1 VTGLAAYGLRC
12 EFLVTPLGIGE
23 PVPRLSWRMRS
34 ERRGDRPTARRVTV
48 TRLSAGGEPA
58 EECLDSGWQDADL
71 PEAEYAGAPLRSR
84 TRYAWHVRLRDGAG
98 ADGPAADSWFET
110 GLLHPGEWQA
120 QWIARDPESAPPA
133 DPPTDH
139 DIPGDGLL
147 GFLNRRLPPCGYL
160 RRSFTLPAAPVRARL
175 LITARGLYEA
185 RLNGQRAGD
194 AELAPGWTDY
204 RARIQYQCYDVTG
217 LLRAGPNVLGAIL
230 GDGWYSGRVGPGA
243 RRLGEHYGTRPEL
256 LCQLHVDLPGG
267 GPEVICSDG
276 QWHAATGPLRSA
288 DLLAGE
294 CYDAR
299 RELDGWD
306 RPGYAAPGWAPVLV
320 TGPDTAL
327 LTASSDE
334 PVRVTQELAPRA
346 VTRQPDGTFLAD
358 LGQNMVGRVR
368 LTIRGARRGDRIVLR
383 HGEMLAADG
392 RLYTANLRLA
402 AATDTDIAA
411 GRDAETFEPRFTV
424 HGFRYV
430 EITGCRAAPAP
441 GDLAGLVL
449 HSDVPRA
456 GELQTSDDTVNALL
470 SNIWWSQ
477 RGNSVSVPTDC
488 PQRDER
494 LGWLAD
500 AQVFLPTAS
509 RNADVAAFFARW
521 MRDVIS
527 SRLPGGAFPDVAP
540 RLVFERT
547 GAPGW
552 GDAGVII
559 PWTLWRTYGDRR
571 VLQRS
576 FDAMAGWVDYVH
588 AANPDLIWR
597 HRTGNHYGDWLQAGA
612 QTPREVLATAY
623 FARSAGLVASAAQVL
638 GRDEQARQY
647 GHLAARITA
656 AFNAEFVF
664 PDGRVAGE
672 TQTSY
677 LLALGF
683 GLLPPELADAAAA
696 RLAAD
701 IEARGFRLTTG
712 FLGVAL
718 LCPVLTEHGRADLA
732 YALLHQD
739 GYPSW
744 NYSIRH
750 GATTIWERWDGWTD
764 ERGFQSVAMNS
775 FNHYS
780 LGSVGDWLFGS
791 AGGIGQAASSAGY
804 REVVLSPRPGGR
816 LTWARAWQETP
827 RGRITCAWRIADG
840 QLGLQVSIPPG
851 ATARVRVPTA
861 DPATVREGGVPVAR
875 APGLTV
881 AGTSDRAVLCDTG
894 SGSYEFTAAW

>member
-1 VTGLAAYGLRC
+1 
-12 EFLVTPLGIGE
+12 
-23 PVPRLSWRMRS
+23 
-34 ERRGDRPTARRVTV
+34 
-48 TRLSAGGEPA
+48 
-58 EECLDSGWQDADL
+58 
-71 PEAEYAGAPLRSR
+71 
-84 TRYAWHVRLRDGAG
+84 
-98 ADGPAADSWFET
+98 
-110 GLLHPGEWQA
+110 
-120 QWIARDPESAPPA
+120 
-133 DPPTDH
+133 
-139 DIPGDGLL
+139 
-147 GFLNRRLPPCGYL
+147 
-160 RRSFTLPAAPVRARL
+160 
-175 LITARGLYEA
+175 
-185 RLNGQRAGD
+185 
-194 AELAPGWTDY
+194 
-204 RARIQYQCYDVTG
+204 
-217 LLRAGPNVLGAIL
+217 
-230 GDGWYSGRVGPGA
+230 
-243 RRLGEHYGTRPEL
+243 
-256 LCQLHVDLPGG
+256 
-267 GPEVICSDG
+267 
-276 QWHAATGPLRSA
+276 
-288 DLLAGE
+288 
-294 CYDAR
+294 
-299 RELDGWD
+299 
-306 RPGYAAPGWAPVLV
+306 
-320 TGPDTAL
+320 
-327 LTASSDE
+327 
-334 PVRVTQELAPRA
+334 
-346 VTRQPDGTFLAD
+346 
-358 LGQNMVGRVR
+358 
-368 LTIRGARRGDRIVLR
+368 
-383 HGEMLAADG
+383 
-392 RLYTANLRLA
+392 
-402 AATDTDIAA
+402 
-411 GRDAETFEPRFTV
+411 
-424 HGFRYV
+424 
-430 EITGCRAAPAP
+430 
-441 GDLAGLVL
+441 
-449 HSDVPRA
+449 
-456 GELQTSDDTVNALL
+456 
-470 SNIWWSQ
+470 
-477 RGNSVSVPTDC
+477 
-488 PQRDER
+488 
-494 LGWLAD
+494 
-500 AQVFLPTAS
+500 
-509 RNADVAAFFARW
+509 
-521 MRDVIS
+521 VIS

-559 PWTLWRTYGDRR
+559 PWTLWRAYGDRR
-571 VLQRS
+571 VLERS

-861 DPATVREGGVPVAR
+861 DPATVREGG

-881 AGTSDRAVLCDTG
+881 AGTSDRAVLCDVG